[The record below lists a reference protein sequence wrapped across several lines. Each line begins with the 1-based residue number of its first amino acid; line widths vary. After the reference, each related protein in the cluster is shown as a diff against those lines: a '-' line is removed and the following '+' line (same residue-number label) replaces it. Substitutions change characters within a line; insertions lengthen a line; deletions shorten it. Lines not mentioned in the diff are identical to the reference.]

1 MIISLLVSL
10 GVGMMIC
17 LAGSIVSEPSEV
29 GFRVLLS
36 FLNFNGNT
44 FNLQKIVRNIKV
56 TYLIILKSNFDLE
69 VVGHHE
75 FVSFNR
81 IKMML
86 VLLLTLR
93 SILLLLHLH
102 LVCCNSI
109 KVVLLAVLELS
120 VHFHLLI
127 VFLHLC
133 TVHLTIYN
141 TFHLLLLL
149 HLHFV
154 IVYDP
159 SHIHLLLTVDWH
171 TFHVHDLLIFLLLSL
186 LLILLHLLSLPFL
199 CGSVSIFLLSFLLFT
214 HILKL

>member
-1 MIISLLVSL
+1 
-10 GVGMMIC
+10 
-17 LAGSIVSEPSEV
+17 
-29 GFRVLLS
+29 
-36 FLNFNGNT
+36 
-44 FNLQKIVRNIKV
+44 
-56 TYLIILKSNFDLE
+56 LIILKSNFDLE

-81 IKMML
+81 VKMML
-86 VLLLTLR
+86 VLLFTLR
-93 SILLLLHLH
+93 SILFLLHMH
-102 LVCCNSI
+102 WI
-109 KVVLLAVLELS
+109 KVLAVLELS

-133 TVHLTIYN
+133 TVHLTINN

-154 IVYDP
+154 FVYDT

-171 TFHVHDLLIFLLLSL
+171 SFHVNDLLIFLLLSF

>member
-1 MIISLLVSL
+1 M
-10 GVGMMIC
+10 
-17 LAGSIVSEPSEV
+17 
-29 GFRVLLS
+29 
-36 FLNFNGNT
+36 
-44 FNLQKIVRNIKV
+44 
-56 TYLIILKSNFDLE
+56 KSNFDLE
-69 VVGHHE
+69 VVWHHE

-81 IKMML
+81 VKMML
-86 VLLLTLR
+86 VLLFTLR

-102 LVCCNSI
+102 LIWI
-109 KVVLLAVLELS
+109 KVLAVLELS

-133 TVHLTIYN
+133 TVHLAINN

-149 HLHFV
+149 HLHF
-154 IVYDP
+154 IFVYDP
-159 SHIHLLLTVDWH
+159 SHVHLLLTVDWH
-171 TFHVHDLLIFLLLSL
+171 TFHVHDLLIFLLLGF